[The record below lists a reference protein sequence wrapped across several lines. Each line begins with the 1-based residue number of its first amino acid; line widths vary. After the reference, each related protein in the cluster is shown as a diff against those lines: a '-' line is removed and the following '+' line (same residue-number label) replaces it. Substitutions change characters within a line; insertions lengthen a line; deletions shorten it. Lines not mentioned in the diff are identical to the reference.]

1 MAVEKVAK
9 QIGDNHNTVL
19 RLVNGWRVL
28 QQADKNGFDRSDLTA
43 GRLNFSHL
51 YTALARPN
59 TREFLGMSEDPS
71 GLFPQNPVPKAN
83 VPNLTELLG
92 WLYGQTKQRRFHVIK
107 SQNPDLNRLV
117 QVLGSK
123 KSLNVL
129 RTTKDLTIAW
139 EEIEPSSSR
148 FEEAIAGAL
157 TWSERALGL
166 VAHFDPELQAPLKST
181 IKNLVSTVRSL
192 RDEMKRKNSGDDD
205 L

>member
-1 MAVEKVAK
+1 
-9 QIGDNHNTVL
+9 
-19 RLVNGWRVL
+19 L
-28 QQADKNGFDRSDLTA
+28 QQTDENGFDRSDITA

-59 TREFLGMSEDPS
+59 TREFLALPEDAS
-71 GLFPQNPVPKAN
+71 QVFGSNPVPKTKI
-83 VPNLTELLG
+83 PNAMELMG
-92 WLYGQTKQRRFHVIK
+92 WLYGQSKQRRFHVIK

-117 QVLGSK
+117 QVLGNKNALS
-123 KSLNVL
+123 VL
-129 RTTKDLTIAW
+129 RSTKDLAAAW
-139 EEIEPSSSR
+139 EGIEPSSSR
-148 FEEAIAGAL
+148 FEEALAGAL

-166 VAHFDPELQAPLKST
+166 VAHFDPESQAPLKST